1 MNILK
6 KLVAVV
12 IVACTALSF
21 TACSDT
27 TWAYKDGDYTVKSGL
42 YLMNLLTA
50 YSSAQTHTDRNADI
64 EDVFKQKLDG
74 KDAKQWMIDEAY
86 EAVAEY
92 FAIEKKFDELGLS
105 FSETDK
111 NIIEQNFKSSWETV
125 SSMFEKNGVGEQS
138 YRLELENRQKRQLIF
153 AKYYDKDGIEA
164 VSDENLIVHFKDNF
178 AAINMFG
185 IKLEQGEDLTEDQI
199 KKNNQ
204 AKESADKLIE
214 MMKKGDKTYNEVY
227 MEYIKLQNADLP
239 EDEQKDTT
247 PDKDDETMNVIK
259 KGSEV
264 PTKNVVDTIFN
275 TAKPDGDPI
284 LIVDPS
290 GYFLCKRYDVTK
302 QTDKFDEMR
311 AALLGDIKSE
321 DFEKLIKEWVD
332 STKASMSVND
342 AAIKRYNPKKIDFTL

>member
-1 MNILK
+1 MNIFK
-6 KLVAVV
+6 KIIAVV
-12 IVACTALSF
+12 IVMCTALSF

-42 YLMNLLTA
+42 YLMKLLSA
-50 YSSAQTHTDRNADI
+50 YSSAQTHADRNPDVEDI
-64 EDVFKQKLDG
+64 FKQKLEG
-74 KDAKQWMIDEAY
+74 KDSKQWIIDTAY
-86 EAVAEY
+86 NDVAEY
-92 FAIEKKFDELGLS
+92 LAIEKKFDELGLS

-111 NIIEQNFKSSWETV
+111 NIIDQNFKSTWDSVKT
-125 SSMFEKNGVGEQS
+125 MFEKNGVGEKS

-164 VSDENLIVHFKDNF
+164 VSDEDLLVHFKDNF

-185 IKLEQGEDLTEDQI
+185 IKLEQGETLTDEQK
-199 KKNNQ
+199 KKNEQ
-204 AKESADKLIE
+204 AKKSADELIA

-227 MEYIKLQNADLP
+227 MEYIKLQNETLP

-247 PDKDDETMNVIK
+247 PDKDEETMNILK

-264 PTKNVVDTIFN
+264 PSKSVVETIFKD
-275 TAKPDGDPI
+275 AKPDGEPI
-284 LIVDPS
+284 LITDPS

-311 AALLGDIKSE
+311 QSLLGDIKGE
-321 DFEKLIKEWVD
+321 DFEALVKGWVD
-332 STKASMSVND
+332 ATKASMSVND
-342 AAIKRYNPKKIDFTL
+342 AAVRRYSPKKIDFTM